1 MARADPPSARDD
13 ETPYLGAAFRVRIS
27 GTPSARRAAGLA
39 ISHVAWGPF
48 PVAQREAH
56 EPAVLPTGDG
66 LPARHVLLRR
76 GLTGETEL
84 ADWWRAESAPKP
96 STRTVMVE
104 LIEPESGATVLTWT
118 FSGCRV
124 VQLSHSAL
132 DAQLPT
138 VVTESLVFE
147 YSNVD
152 ID

>member
-1 MARADPPSARDD
+1 
-13 ETPYLGAAFRVRIS
+13 VRIS

-48 PVAQREAH
+48 PVAQREAP
-56 EPAVLPTGDG
+56 EPGTLGIDEG

-76 GLTGETEL
+76 GLSGAAEL

-96 STRTVMVE
+96 PGARTVVIE
-104 LIEPESGATVLTWT
+104 LIEPESGVPVLTWT
-118 FSGCRV
+118 FRGCRV
-124 VQLSHSAL
+124 VQLSHSTL

-147 YSNVD
+147 YAHVD

>member
-1 MARADPPSARDD
+1 MARADPPSERGDG
-13 ETPYLGAAFRVRIS
+13 PYLGAAFRVRIS

-48 PVAQREAH
+48 PVAQRES
-56 EPAVLPTGDG
+56 PQPVGLGIGDG

-76 GLTGETEL
+76 GLTGATEL
-84 ADWWRAESAPKP
+84 ADWWRAERAPKP
-96 STRTVMVE
+96 PGTRTVVVE
-104 LIEPESGATVLTWT
+104 LIDPESGAPVLTWT
-118 FSGCRV
+118 FGGCRV

-147 YSNVD
+147 YAQVD